1 LLKGALPLFEQG
13 EKWVGGQQR
22 ESLGRGPSYTVA
34 GAEIVESEWQ
44 QRLTAQ
50 PLVVRKRDPWA
61 LLLLLLPDPP
71 GGGVPLKSK

>member
-1 LLKGALPLFEQG
+1 MGSREKVWDGVLPTLPE
-13 EKWVGGQQR
+13 
-22 ESLGRGPSYTVA
+22 LVA

-50 PLVVRKRDPWA
+50 PLIVRKRDPWA